1 MEKINSSDLGKIF
14 ESDDVAQML
23 QIFRTP
29 VLKLSE
35 LHELKIIKSTYNQW
49 KKEGILINL
58 LSKPESEE
66 KTKWQKF
73 SILETIILQIVS
85 CLWEKGN
92 QSHFI
97 KEIVDELIESKSL
110 NEILNHLVA
119 QKINSISFNKI
130 RNSDDTN
137 LLAYL
142 IKQKETNPNLP
153 PITHIEALLIGSI
166 KMGNRFSL
174 LIFENGT
181 IEFLFQPVLFSTNK
195 PLLSDKHLNEHFE
208 HIPVTKLLKNI
219 SRISDNTPTENTLTL
234 ESKIV
239 LKFIEKGYSFESIK
253 RLFEGNHDAEIAEE
267 IKIESPQ
274 NQVIERLIR
283 ANAHQDIYIQI
294 RDGIKKNI
302 TIFKYNKSKSNE
314 N

>member
-1 MEKINSSDLGKIF
+1 
-14 ESDDVAQML
+14 
-23 QIFRTP
+23 
-29 VLKLSE
+29 
-35 LHELKIIKSTYNQW
+35 
-49 KKEGILINL
+49 
-58 LSKPESEE
+58 
-66 KTKWQKF
+66 
-73 SILETIILQIVS
+73 
-85 CLWEKGN
+85 
-92 QSHFI
+92 
-97 KEIVDELIESKSL
+97 
-110 NEILNHLVA
+110 
-119 QKINSISFNKI
+119 
-130 RNSDDTN
+130 
-137 LLAYL
+137 LAYL